1 MDHFSITEAIKHIIE
16 IIGDDPN
23 REGLLDTP
31 NRVSK
36 SYKELF
42 SGYSGNPKETLSR
55 VFTCKNDEM
64 VILKDI
70 EFFST
75 CEHHMIPFFGKVHIG
90 YIPDG
95 KVVGIS
101 KLARLVEVY
110 ARRLQIQEQMTD
122 QIADAIVK
130 YLAPKGVIVVVE
142 ATHLCMRAR
151 GVQKQNSTMI
161 TSAIRGVFKKQH
173 DTRAEFLSLIK

>member
-1 MDHFSITEAIKHIIE
+1 MDHFSITEEIKRIIE
-16 IIGDDPN
+16 IIGDNPK
-23 REGLLDTP
+23 REGLLETP
-31 NRVSK
+31 ERVSK

-42 SGYSGNPKETLSR
+42 SGYSGDPKNILSK
-55 VFTCKNDEM
+55 VFTSDNDEM

-75 CEHHMIPFFGKVHIG
+75 CEHHMLPFFGRIHIG
-90 YIPDG
+90 YIPNG
-95 KVVGIS
+95 RVVGIS

-122 QIADAIVK
+122 QIADAIMK
-130 YLAPKGVIVVVE
+130 HLNPKGTIVVAE

-151 GVQKQNSTMI
+151 GIQKQNSTMI
-161 TSAIRGVFKKQH
+161 TSAIRGIFKSQH
-173 DTRAEFLSLIK
+173 DTRTEFLSLIK